1 MFIRSLF
8 NFSVVGAA
16 IVCAVITPQ
25 VITPQVITPQLAF
38 ASPASDIEP
47 ASNWQ
52 HEIQRL
58 NQRSCREVNQPGCN
72 PS

>member
-8 NFSVVGAA
+8 NFSVLGAA
-16 IVCAVITPQ
+16 IACAV
-25 VITPQVITPQLAF
+25 VTPQVITPQLAF

-47 ASNWQ
+47 ASDWQ
-52 HEIQRL
+52 HEIQQL
-58 NQRSCREVNQPGCN
+58 NQQCDRVNRPMDCN